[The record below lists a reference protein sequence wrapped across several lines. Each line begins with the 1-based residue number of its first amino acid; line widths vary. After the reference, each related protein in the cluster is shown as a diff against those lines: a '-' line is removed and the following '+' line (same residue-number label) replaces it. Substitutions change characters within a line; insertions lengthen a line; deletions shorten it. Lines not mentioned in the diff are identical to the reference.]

1 VSILPG
7 AVLLLGLVLVPPASA
22 QRADTSFVR
31 WEAGAASDVT
41 NEQFYEATY
50 DDTTLTGRKLAS
62 SPEVRAAAVAALE
75 AAGRIA
81 GGARLWF
88 REEGTYG
95 DKLKRS
101 YTRFDVSGTPRP
113 GMRLSLA
120 PQLDLRHDRSF
131 GDDRRE
137 LEFLPEGR
145 MRITSLARSDVVDVL
160 VGGDWFRSEGATE
173 LVTLDRNAGR
183 AWLRWAHAPLT
194 SRWDSELGYG
204 ADLRAFPDST
214 NRDHLEQHGA
224 VTLRGTLPRAG
235 SVTLDTQVDRRTPI
249 YDTPSTR
256 DHFWSGHGDG
266 TVFVPLHERLTAELW
281 LMADGYRYDHPDS
294 SVYFDY
300 TLLSVQ
306 PSLNWTLARDWGL
319 RLGPRFEDLLAPEVP
334 AERYRQVEL
343 AVEAERLHLGDWLS
357 LSPSAGWRQYERSSS
372 TLSLAEPDLH
382 SSYLFVQGE
391 AFGDFGLPGRERLR
405 FSGSARYESHE
416 DPSQDANSLYGSIDI
431 RRAF

>member
-1 VSILPG
+1 
-7 AVLLLGLVLVPPASA
+7 
-22 QRADTSFVR
+22 
-31 WEAGAASDVT
+31 
-41 NEQFYEATY
+41 
-50 DDTTLTGRKLAS
+50 
-62 SPEVRAAAVAALE
+62 
-75 AAGRIA
+75 
-81 GGARLWF
+81 
-88 REEGTYG
+88 
-95 DKLKRS
+95 
-101 YTRFDVSGTPRP
+101 
-113 GMRLSLA
+113 
-120 PQLDLRHDRSF
+120 
-131 GDDRRE
+131 
-137 LEFLPEGR
+137 
-145 MRITSLARSDVVDVL
+145 
-160 VGGDWFRSEGATE
+160 VGGDWFRTEGATE

-183 AWLRWAHAPLT
+183 AWLRWSHAPLT

-306 PSLNWTLARDWGL
+306 PSLHWTLARDWGL

-343 AVEAERLHLGDWLS
+343 VVEAERLHLGDWLS

-382 SSYLFVQGE
+382 SSYLFVEGE
-391 AFGDFGLPGRERLR
+391 AFGDFGLPGRVRLR